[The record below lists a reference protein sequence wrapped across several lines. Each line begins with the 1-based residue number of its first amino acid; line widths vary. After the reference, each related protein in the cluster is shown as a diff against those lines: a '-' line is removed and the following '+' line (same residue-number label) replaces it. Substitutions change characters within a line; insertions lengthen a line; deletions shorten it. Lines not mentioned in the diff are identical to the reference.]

1 MALAGT
7 YIGADGLSDR
17 STDFL
22 GESDANL
29 LRASAERLRPIWEAP
44 DGEVRPLHGWGT

>member
-7 YIGADGLSDR
+7 YIGANGLSDR
-17 STDFL
+17 SADFL

-29 LRASAERLRPIWEAP
+29 LRATAERLRPIWEAP
-44 DGEVRPLHGWGT
+44 DSEVRPLHGWGT